1 MDTSPPGG
9 KEVAHNAPK
18 IHRADPGVT
27 VVGTCWGEK
36 VIFGGSACELHRGIS
51 NAAFMNDHPSWNGAF
66 GHAPAP
72 FAPAPV
78 SNN

>member
-1 MDTSPPGG
+1 M
-9 KEVAHNAPK
+9 AHKAHR
-18 IHRADPGVT
+18 IHQADPGVT

-36 VIFGGSACELHRGIS
+36 ASFGGSACELHGGS
-51 NAAFMNDHPSWNGAF
+51 CDAAFMNGHPSWNGAF
-66 GHAPAP
+66 GDVPAQ